1 MSGALLG
8 LVGGLVMAAG
18 VADTTGLETAVA
30 EAGERLD
37 SLSRRGGGIQAAI
50 VADGSV
56 IWSAGFG
63 PADAEAGRHVT
74 DTTRFRIYSLSK
86 PMTAVAAIR
95 LGAQGA
101 LDPSAPVQ
109 DHVPSFPATE
119 GVITPMHLI
128 RHTSG
133 IRHYADDA
141 EARSGRHCDTVED
154 ALEIFRDDPLVHA
167 PGAAETYSTWG
178 YVLLSAVLE
187 GAAGVPYAEVMRKAV
202 FEPAGMEHTVLDDP
216 GREIEDRTTF
226 YRLDPDAGRVPARQV
241 DVTCK
246 WGGGAWLSTAADVGR
261 FLAAALEGE
270 LLPPE
275 TVRGLAGGASVYEGM
290 GVGPGGLA
298 LARADLDRG
307 VALVVFTNAP
317 GERFGP
323 DVREATDDLFTR
335 LQEAAGP

>member
-8 LVGGLVMAAG
+8 LVGGLAMLGAI
-18 VADTTGLETAVA
+18 ADTTQLETVVA
-30 EAGERLD
+30 EARERLE
-37 SLSRRGGGIQAAI
+37 SLSQRGGGLQAAV
-50 VADGSV
+50 VAGGEVLWTD
-56 IWSAGFG
+56 GFG
-63 PADAEAGRHVT
+63 PADAEADRDVT
-74 DTTRFRIYSLSK
+74 DATRFRIYSLAK

-95 LGAQGA
+95 LAGRGA

-109 DHVPSFPATE
+109 DYVPSFPATE

-128 RHTSG
+128 QHTSG
-133 IRHYADDA
+133 IRHYEDDA

-154 ALEIFRDDPLVHA
+154 ALEIFRDDPLVHP

-178 YVLLSAVLE
+178 FVLLSAVLE
-187 GAAGVPYAEVMRKAV
+187 GAAGAPYAEVMRRAV
-202 FEPAGMEHTVLDDP
+202 FEPAGMESTVLDDP
-216 GREIEDRTTF
+216 GREVEGRTAF
-226 YRLDPDAGRVPARQV
+226 YRLDPDSGRVPALQV

-275 TVRGLAGGASVYEGM
+275 TVRGLAGGASVYQGM
-290 GVGPGGLA
+290 GVGSGGLA

-307 VALVVFTNAP
+307 VALVVITNAP
-317 GERFGP
+317 GERFGL
-323 DVREATDDLFTR
+323 DLREAVDELFAR